1 MSRRPSL
8 TDRLFKWRDDL
19 LANPRIQE
27 LTVKLPLLNLIA
39 DQRTRSLFR
48 LCTGFVQTQI
58 VTACV
63 ELDLLDV
70 LSEGPASADE
80 VGERTGLDAHA
91 AEKLL
96 DAAAAIGLV
105 RRRRDGSYRLD
116 ELGAALRGAPGV
128 IEMIRH
134 NQVFYRD
141 IRDPVAILRG
151 QARNTELAEYWPYAE
166 GKPEISDL
174 ESKKTEQ
181 YSSLMAATQP
191 LIAEDVMAAY
201 PFERHRQ
208 LLDVGGGHGAFA
220 SAVAL
225 RHSKLLVAVLDLPSV
240 ASEAEARFETAGIA
254 ERATAF
260 GGDFHRD
267 ELPPGFDV
275 ITLVRILLDH
285 DDEAVRLLLQRVYR
299 AAPPGGT
306 ILIAEPMARARNA
319 EAIADAY
326 FGFYLMA
333 MGRGRTRTA
342 EHISRLLSEA
352 GFLEPRVVSTRR
364 ALITQLISARKPA

>member
-63 ELDLLDV
+63 ELDLFDV
-70 LSEGPASADE
+70 LSEGPAGPEE
-80 VGERTGLDAHA
+80 VGERTGLDTHA

-105 RRRRDGSYRLD
+105 RRRRDGRYRLD

-128 IEMIRH
+128 VEMIRH

-151 QARNTELAEYWPYAE
+151 QTRNTELAEYWPYAE
-166 GKPEISDL
+166 GRPEVSSL
-174 ESKKTEQ
+174 ATEKTDK

-201 PFERHRQ
+201 PFETHRQ

-220 SAVAL
+220 SAVAQRHPKL
-225 RHSKLLVAVLDLPSV
+225 RVAVLDLPSV
-240 ASEAEARFETAGIA
+240 ASEAEARFEGANIA
-254 ERATAF
+254 ERASAF

-267 ELPPGFDV
+267 ELPLGFDV

-285 DDEAVRLLLQRVYR
+285 DDEAVRPLLQRVYR

-342 EHISRLLSEA
+342 EHISRLLGEA

>member
-1 MSRRPSL
+1 MSKRLSL
-8 TDRLFKWRDDL
+8 ADRLFKWRDDL
-19 LANPRIQE
+19 LANPRIQD
-27 LTVKLPLLNLIA
+27 LTVKLPLLRSIA

-63 ELDLLDV
+63 ELDVLDV
-70 LSEGPASADE
+70 LAEGPASADE
-80 VGERTGLDAHA
+80 IGERIGLEAHA

-96 DAAAAIGLV
+96 DAAAAIALV
-105 RRRRDGSYRLD
+105 RRRRDGCYRLD

-151 QARNTELAEYWPYAE
+151 QNRDTELAEYWPYA
-166 GKPEISDL
+166 GGTPGVSSLDPVKT
-174 ESKKTEQ
+174 SK
-181 YSSLMAATQP
+181 YSTLMAATQP

-201 PFERHRQ
+201 PFQTHQQ
-208 LLDVGGGHGAFA
+208 LLDIGGGHGAFA
-220 SAVAL
+220 SAVAQRHPKL
-225 RHSKLLVAVLDLPSV
+225 RVAVLDLPSV
-240 ASEAEARFETAGIA
+240 ATEAEARFASEGIA
-254 ERATAF
+254 DRATAL

-267 ELPPGFDV
+267 ELPLGFDV

-285 DDEAVRLLLQRVYR
+285 DDEAVRLLLQRVHR

-352 GFLEPRVVSTRR
+352 GFEEPRVVSTRR
-364 ALITQLISARKPA
+364 ALITQLISARKSG

>member
-1 MSRRPSL
+1 MSKRLSL
-8 TDRLFKWRDDL
+8 ADRLFKWRDDL
-19 LANPRIQE
+19 LANPRIQD
-27 LTVKLPLLNLIA
+27 LTVKLPLLRSIA

-63 ELDLLDV
+63 ELDVLDV
-70 LSEGPASADE
+70 LAEGPASADE
-80 VGERTGLDAHA
+80 IGERIGLEAHA

-96 DAAAAIGLV
+96 DAAAAIALV
-105 RRRRDGSYRLD
+105 RRRRDGCYRLD

-141 IRDPVAILRG
+141 IRDPVVILRG
-151 QARNTELAEYWPYAE
+151 QNRDTELAEYWPYA
-166 GKPEISDL
+166 GGTPGVSSL
-174 ESKKTEQ
+174 EPDKTSK
-181 YSSLMAATQP
+181 YSTLMAATQP

-201 PFERHRQ
+201 PFQTHQQ
-208 LLDVGGGHGAFA
+208 LLDIGGGHGAFA
-220 SAVAL
+220 SAVAQRHPKL
-225 RHSKLLVAVLDLPSV
+225 RVAVLDLPSV
-240 ASEAEARFETAGIA
+240 ATEAEARFASEGIA
-254 ERATAF
+254 DRATAL

-267 ELPPGFDV
+267 ELPLGFDV

-285 DDEAVRLLLQRVYR
+285 DDEAVRLLLQRVHH
-299 AAPPGGT
+299 AARPGGT

-352 GFLEPRVVSTRR
+352 GFEEPRVVSTRR
-364 ALITQLISARKPA
+364 ALITQLISARKSA